1 MTRTYYLD
9 SDLHDVAWHE
19 TQLTV
24 TLRDTV
30 TGATATHHHPA
41 SLYWWA
47 EGNGSCD
54 CNRSRPFLSE
64 DEWDAKECNPG
75 LRYVVV
81 DFTPDVPGMEKDEAL
96 RWMNER

>member
-1 MTRTYYLD
+1 MTT
-9 SDLHDVAWHE
+9 HDEQWHE

-54 CNRSRPFLSE
+54 CNRSRPGPLE
-64 DEWDAKECNPG
+64 NA
-75 LRYVVV
+75 
-81 DFTPDVPGMEKDEAL
+81 
-96 RWMNER
+96 